1 MRIQQPHDSG
11 KKAWKRARRYR
22 AERSI
27 VCTVFIFIE
36 AITGPLN
43 SIVVRDDYIT
53 LHYYY
58 KAAIQDQMST
68 KVLALQLMVIARS
81 GVPPDSWSVGLQ
93 AMLEKIAGVCLVE
106 KLRAIQLYEA
116 DFNCFN
122 YFFFGRSAMDSL
134 TKNDFLPEELFSQKG
149 STAEDA

>member
-43 SIVVRDDYIT
+43 SIVVRDDYI
-53 LHYYY
+53 HGC
-58 KAAIQDQMST
+58 
-68 KVLALQLMVIARS
+68 
-81 GVPPDSWSVGLQ
+81 GVHEVAVG
-93 AMLEKIAGVCLVE
+93 
-106 KLRAIQLYEA
+106 
-116 DFNCFN
+116 
-122 YFFFGRSAMDSL
+122 
-134 TKNDFLPEELFSQKG
+134 
-149 STAEDA
+149 